1 MISSSFTRIRF
12 LIEMEYRFMKV
23 CSLSYMDSIK
33 VCPVMSD
40 LFQCVYYYV
49 ESISIGISIRN
60 HTY

>member
-1 MISSSFTRIRF
+1 
-12 LIEMEYRFMKV
+12 MEYRFMKV

-49 ESISIGISIRN
+49 ESISIDISIRN
-60 HTY
+60 RAY

>member
-1 MISSSFTRIRF
+1 
-12 LIEMEYRFMKV
+12 MKV

-49 ESISIGISIRN
+49 ESISIDISIRN
-60 HTY
+60 RAYQLTLLIVKIYPSQF